1 MRIYNDLT
9 LFAAS
14 DLINFTGCRHA
25 TFLDLR
31 FLNDPQPQETDP
43 QAALLQQKG
52 LDHERAFLATLS
64 QQPQTI
70 VSIPSNY
77 GLDERINETKRAL
90 HNGTDVIYQGAL
102 LDAPWHGYADFL
114 LRVEIPSALGPY
126 SYEVIDT
133 KLSRHTRP
141 KHLLQLCVYSE
152 LLAREQR
159 LVPARMHVVLGD
171 GRQDSIRTSD
181 CLHFFHVLRD
191 SFEAFAAYPPAL
203 SEAEPCAHCE
213 TCRWNQRCEE
223 EWERTEHLSLT
234 AGITGEQSAK
244 LRAAG
249 IATLRYL
256 GNHTGGAI
264 PSLLTNT
271 LERLAAQAA
280 LQIHKR
286 DSGENC
292 FELLAMESAKGFNR
306 LPDADEGDLFFD
318 MEGDPLYPGGLEYLF
333 GFTRMRDGELQFTP
347 IWAHDRNEEKRAF
360 EAAVDFINDQL
371 AKHPNA
377 HVYHYNHYEMTALKR
392 LASLHET
399 READIDN
406 YLRRHA
412 FVDLYKVVR
421 EGLRIS
427 EPRYSLKNVEAFYMG
442 QRDGSVKTAGDSLIF
457 FELWLQTN
465 QPSLLQEIEA
475 YNEQDCRSTALLQQW
490 LLRVRPQDAVY
501 TASTEVPDEAKAR
514 KQAEREEIV
523 RTYRERLIQE
533 GSREEFEFH
542 ELVAQ
547 LLEFHRRESKPEWW
561 AMFDRQ
567 GRTEEEL
574 INDAECLGG
583 LRADEELPPFRDPK
597 PRSRSTIYTYRF
609 PAQDA
614 KIRLGDDCFRSE
626 TLEPAGEVVAID
638 EHALRIQLKLGPSR
652 SSLPNELS
660 LIPSGPI
667 GDEVLRAGIYRF
679 ADSVLG
685 KTRQYR
691 AVEAILKR
699 DLPTLRGRERGTPLV
714 DGDQDSLTSSIQA
727 ISALDRSYLLVQG
740 PPGAGK
746 TFTSSHAIVELL
758 RRGFKVGVSSNSHK
772 AINKLLGDVE
782 KLAIATGFAF
792 RGIKKSTTGD
802 QALNGSFI
810 HDVFDNK
817 EVDTTADLLAGTAW
831 MFARPDL
838 DQVLDYLFIDE
849 AGQVSLANIVAMGIS
864 ARNIVLIG
872 DQMQLAQ
879 PIQGVH
885 PGDSGE
891 SVLQFL
897 LGPAATV
904 PPERG
909 IFLSTTRRMHLEVCR
924 FISDAVY
931 DGRLEPH
938 TSNQNQTL
946 LLTDAHPALKNVGLS
961 FVGLNHSGCSQKS
974 DAEAEEIRCIFDSL
988 RMQRWID
995 QDGLEHPVSATDILV
1010 VSPYNMQVNLLRSI
1024 LPEGAR
1030 VGTVDKFQGQEAAAV
1045 IISMATSSAEELPR
1059 DIEFLFSRNRLNVA
1073 ISRARCLAVIV
1084 ASNRLLEVPCRTV
1097 EQMRLVNTL
1106 CWAKA
1111 YANRQPHQASA
1122 V

>member
-1 MRIYNDLT
+1 MRIHDDLP

-14 DLINFTGCRHA
+14 DLVNFTGCRHS

-43 QAALLQQKG
+43 LAELLQQKG
-52 LDHERAFLATLS
+52 LDHERAFLTALS
-64 QQPQTI
+64 QQPRAI
-70 VSIPSNY
+70 VSIPSTRS
-77 GLDERINETKRAL
+77 LDERIDETRRAM
-90 HNGTDVIYQGAL
+90 HSGVDIIYQGAL

-114 LRVEIPSALGPY
+114 QRIETPSALGAY

-133 KLSRHTRP
+133 KLSLHTRP

-152 LLAREQR
+152 LLAREQG

-171 GRQDSIRTSD
+171 GRQDSLRTSD

-191 SFEAFAAYPPAL
+191 SFEKFAAHPPAL
-203 SEAEPCAHCE
+203 FETEPCAHCE
-213 TCRWNQRCEE
+213 VCRWNQRCEE
-223 EWERTEHLSLT
+223 EWDRTEHLSLT
-234 AGITGEQSAK
+234 AGITRDQSAK

-249 IATLRYL
+249 IATLRDL
-256 GNHTGGAI
+256 GNHNVDAI
-264 PSLLTNT
+264 PSLLRNT
-271 LERLAAQAA
+271 LERLAAQAV
-280 LQIHKR
+280 LQIRKR
-286 DSGENC
+286 DTGENC
-292 FELLAMESAKGFNR
+292 YELLAMESGKGFNR
-306 LPDADEGDLFFD
+306 LPDPDDGDLFFD
-318 MEGDPLYPGGLEYLF
+318 MEGDPLHPGGLEYLF
-333 GFTRMRDGELQFTP
+333 GFTRMRGGELQFTP
-347 IWAHDRNEEKRAF
+347 IWAHDRNEEKHAF
-360 EAAVDFINDQL
+360 EEAVDFINEQV
-371 AKHPNA
+371 KRHPNA

-399 READIDN
+399 REVDIDN
-406 YLRRHA
+406 YLRRHL
-412 FVDLYKVVR
+412 FIDLYKVVR

-427 EPRYSLKNVEAFYMG
+427 EPRYSLKNVEVFYMG
-442 QRDGSVKTAGDSLIF
+442 RRDGTVKTAGDSLISY
-457 FELWLQTN
+457 ELWRQTN

-475 YNEQDCRSTALLQQW
+475 YNEQDCRSTALLQRW

-501 TASTEVPDEAKAR
+501 RAMTEAPDEARAK
-514 KQAEREEIV
+514 KQAEREQTV
-523 RTYRERLIQE
+523 RTYRECLMQ
-533 GSREEFEFH
+533 GVSNEEFEFR
-542 ELVAQ
+542 ELISQ

-583 LRADEELPPFRDPK
+583 LRSDEELPPFRELK
-597 PRSRSTIYTYRF
+597 PRSRSTIYNYRF
-609 PAQDA
+609 PAQDS
-614 KIRLGDDCFRSE
+614 KIRLGADCLRSE
-626 TLEPAGEVVAID
+626 SLEPAGEVIAID
-638 EHALRIQLKLGPSR
+638 DHALRIQLRLGPSR
-652 SSLPNELS
+652 SPLPAELS

-685 KTRQYR
+685 GTKQYP

-699 DLPTLRGRERGTPLV
+699 DLPTLRGHEKGTSLVNREEN
-714 DGDQDSLTSSIQA
+714 SLTSSIKA
-727 ISALDRSYLLVQG
+727 IGALDHSYLLVQG

-746 TFTSSHAIVELL
+746 TYTSSHVVVELL
-758 RRGFKVGVSSNSHK
+758 RRGFKVGISSNSHK

-782 KLAIATGFAF
+782 KLAIATGFTF
-792 RGIKKSTTGD
+792 RGIKKSTTED
-802 QALNGSFI
+802 QALNGCFI

-831 MFARPDL
+831 LFARPEL

-849 AGQVSLANIVAMGIS
+849 AGQVSLANVVAMGVS

-891 SVLQFL
+891 SVLRFL
-897 LGPAATV
+897 LHDAATV

-909 IFLSTTRRMHLEVCR
+909 IFLSTTWRMHQKLCR

-931 DGRLEPH
+931 DGKLEPDV
-938 TSNQNQTL
+938 SNQNQAL
-946 LLTDAHPALKNVGLS
+946 LLTGAHAGVMPVGIS
-961 FVGLNHSGCSQKS
+961 FVELAHSGCSQKS
-974 DAEAEEIRCIFDSL
+974 VAEAEEIRQIFESL
-988 RMQRWID
+988 QTQHWID
-995 QDGLEHPVSATDILV
+995 RDGVEHPVSTADILV
-1010 VSPYNMQVNLLRSI
+1010 VSPYNMQVNLLRSV
-1024 LPEGAR
+1024 LPAGAR
-1030 VGTVDKFQGQEAAAV
+1030 VGTVDKFQGQEAAV
-1045 IISMATSSAEELPR
+1045 VLISMATSSADELPR

-1084 ASNRLLEVPCRTV
+1084 ASDRLLEVPCRTV

-1106 CWAKA
+1106 CWARA
-1111 YANRQPHQASA
+1111 YANRQTHRALT